1 MPMNKPR
8 GLHHISAQAVV
19 PEQLLDYVAAVGG
32 GRPML
37 FGDCVGHVY
46 EDSVVLVG
54 YPLHGSVPNSSA
66 ADTVPNNAHMSEA
79 LGSTVRQ
86 HLDKTVC
93 HGPDEAVC
101 HAMGQSVCQA
111 MGEAAR
117 QPSDAV
123 GLHAV
128 DEVVPHAADEVV
140 PHAVDEAGLHAIM
153 DESVRQV
160 LKNTALNRITVLGP
174 VRPSAAP
181 SDSHSVYDSYW
192 SLPLPPPR
200 PRQKLRNM
208 LRRARRDVY
217 IEMAPCW
224 TEKHDALVA
233 LYCRSRPLETGTRHI
248 FQHLGD
254 YVHGADRPGTAHLGE
269 VQVFSAYSHK
279 DNSLLACALA
289 DYSSLR
295 TAFYMFAF
303 RHPTAPPGSSDL
315 LLEALCAEG
324 LARGHS
330 MVNLGLGINPGISFF
345 KKKWQ
350 AEVFLPYVETSWDI
364 RPARRS
370 WWSRLFS

>member
-1 MPMNKPR
+1 MSMNKLR

-19 PEQLLDYVAAVGG
+19 PEQLLAYVAAVGG
-32 GRPML
+32 SRPQL
-37 FGDCVGHVY
+37 FGDCVGHVH

-54 YPLHGSVPNSSA
+54 YPLHSTAPNCSA
-66 ADTVPNNAHMSEA
+66 AAE
-79 LGSTVRQ
+79 
-86 HLDKTVC
+86 
-93 HGPDEAVC
+93 PDYAELSA
-101 HAMGQSVCQA
+101 
-111 MGEAAR
+111 
-117 QPSDAV
+117 
-123 GLHAV
+123 AV
-128 DEVVPHAADEVV
+128 DT
-140 PHAVDEAGLHAIM
+140 AVLH
-153 DESVRQV
+153 V
-160 LKNTALNRITVLGP
+160 LKNAAFSRITVLGP

-181 SDSHSVYDSYW
+181 ADSSSLYDTYW
-192 SLPLPPPR
+192 SLLLPPLP

-208 LRRARRDVY
+208 LRRAHRDVY

-233 LYCRSRPLETGTRHI
+233 LYCRSRPLEAGTRHI

-254 YVHGADRPGTAHLGE
+254 YVHGPDGLGTAHLGE
-269 VQVFSAYSHK
+269 VQVFSAYSRK
-279 DNSLLACALA
+279 DDSLLACALA

-315 LLEALCAEG
+315 LLDALCSEG
-324 LARGHS
+324 LTRGHS

-350 AEVFLPYVETSWDI
+350 AEAFLPYVETSWEV
-364 RPARRS
+364 RPARNS